1 MQKREKDDKDKKR
14 IDFNEHWY
22 GSARLRIL
30 ACFVSYGI
38 YASIICVLGDRL
50 GISNNYFVI
59 LPIII
64 AALAWG
70 AVGGII
76 SGILALP
83 SNLALFALTGH
94 LGFSPA
100 SLLIAEISGTVIG
113 TTLGVLGDR
122 FRLLGEEILRRKEI
136 EKELRSALEERNVLI
151 REIQHRVKNNLGV
164 IKSMLYLMMIRTE
177 EVNCRE
183 AFRDMTERLM
193 SMALVQDQLSTEK
206 SLKETVNTKEY
217 LIQLVRNIT
226 HSRAEISAEVLMD
239 IPEDIP
245 PLHMDRITPLGI
257 LINEVITNAYKHAF
271 PGINNPT
278 LSISATLFE
287 GELVIIIADNGPG
300 YDGAI
305 DKKHLGRTLIDA
317 LASQIHGFV
326 FFDRDSG
333 TRVIIRFPVE
343 IH

>member
-38 YASIICVLGDRL
+38 YASIICVFGDRL

-76 SGILALP
+76 SGDSWPLP

-100 SLLIAEISGTVIG
+100 SLLIAEISGIVIG

-151 REIQHRVKNNLGV
+151 KEIQHRVKNNLGV

-206 SLKETVNTKEY
+206 
-217 LIQLVRNIT
+217 
-226 HSRAEISAEVLMD
+226 
-239 IPEDIP
+239 IPERNRQYQ
-245 PLHMDRITPLGI
+245 RILNTACS
-257 LINEVITNAYKHAF
+257 EYYTQ
-271 PGINNPT
+271 PGRN
-278 LSISATLFE
+278 
-287 GELVIIIADNGPG
+287 
-300 YDGAI
+300 
-305 DKKHLGRTLIDA
+305 
-317 LASQIHGFV
+317 QHGSSHGHP
-326 FFDRDSG
+326 R
-333 TRVIIRFPVE
+333 
-343 IH
+343 